1 MMTLLENGNINPFDC
16 GIGWRIIYIYIKGCQ
31 VLCLKLS
38 RFIVYFIFNR
48 ICGVEKRGKEK
59 GRVEEE

>member
-1 MMTLLENGNINPFDC
+1 MEISILLIVVLAGES
-16 GIGWRIIYIYIKGCQ
+16 YIYIKGCQ

-38 RFIVYFIFNR
+38 RFIVYFIFDR

>member
-1 MMTLLENGNINPFDC
+1 MEISILLIVVLAGESY
-16 GIGWRIIYIYIKGCQ
+16 IYIYIKGCQ

-38 RFIVYFIFNR
+38 RFIVYFIFDR